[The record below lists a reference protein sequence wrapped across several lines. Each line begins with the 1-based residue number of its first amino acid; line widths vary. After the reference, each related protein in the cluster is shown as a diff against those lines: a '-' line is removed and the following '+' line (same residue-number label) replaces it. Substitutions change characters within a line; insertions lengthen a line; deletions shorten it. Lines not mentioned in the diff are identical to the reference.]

1 MSCFSYLP
9 ARNNRY
15 SDLSGKGV
23 QVPAISYRGCL
34 YSIEVFFNHHVLYVQ
49 IMNRIKMSSNS
60 PCNRRQFLQ
69 IVAVAGAAGAGWML
83 GLDRRSVAGYK
94 IVKTSRPM
102 MGTVVNLTLYGPDQA
117 QLDRA
122 ASTTIK
128 RMRTLEKQLSRHD
141 QQSEVARLN
150 RTGLLLQPS
159 PDVRAVFEMAQ
170 MLSRKTDGA
179 FDVTVLPL
187 VKLQQSGQ
195 KLSAVA
201 IEKALALTGFGG
213 LHLANE
219 RISLAQPGMGV
230 TLDGIGKGY
239 IVDQGVE
246 SLRQSGFASAYVEAG
261 GDLMVSGR
269 KPGEKPWRIGIKNPR
284 PGAREMVVL
293 QTSNRAV
300 ATSGDYMQAY
310 DNNFTRHHIVNPAT
324 GYSPPELAS
333 ATITAPTVALADGLA
348 TAAMVMGADKTIAL
362 LETMPACEGFFID
375 KQMRHFQTNGFIK
388 A

>member
-1 MSCFSYLP
+1 M
-9 ARNNRY
+9 
-15 SDLSGKGV
+15 
-23 QVPAISYRGCL
+23 PAISYRGCL